1 MKLRGTIREETHPSK
16 NTMIVEFE
24 GDKKKQ
30 YFEVKCS
37 FNPYNRRLRKW
48 DIVDMWIK
56 WESEVFKDPK
66 TGEKSYFTHLTCD
79 RAVEFVTNYGKR

>member
-30 YFEVKCS
+30 HFEVKCS
-37 FNPYNRRLRKW
+37 FNPYNLRLRKW

-56 WESEVFKDPK
+56 WESEVFEDPK

-79 RAVEFVTNYGKR
+79 RAIEFVTNYGKR

>member
-16 NTMIVEFE
+16 NTMIVKFE

-37 FNPYNRRLRKW
+37 FNPHLHRLRKW

-56 WESEVFKDPK
+56 WESEVYKDPK
-66 TGEKSYFTHLTCD
+66 TGEKSYFTHLICEK
-79 RAVEFVTNYGKR
+79 AIEFVTNYGKR